1 LCNFGRGAGAA
12 AFAPGSPM
20 SEASSLAGSKPE
32 RVPSS
37 RTAKGGTDPNS
48 AIVTLARLAAAHDVC
63 DRLRN
68 QPYRQGLDQLVLDLQ
83 RIFEARLV
91 VIRIGG
97 PGESVGLAPAGIDTR
112 EWLDTLDQLQPSSAD
127 ASARCFSVSSGD
139 RWPSASS
146 IEQIV
151 VVPLEQSDGR
161 GSLWLGFGEHAAP
174 STDELRCFEM
184 LGQSVASALGRL
196 ALGTPTRAQAEPAT
210 TDFVAIAAHELRT
223 PLTPVTMLLQTL
235 ERKARIGTVDID
247 AIVRTRKQVHRL
259 SQMISD
265 LLDLTRLREDRLTLT
280 PVPVELRSALEKA
293 VSSFREN
300 DSKRRVEVIA
310 PYEAIVI
317 LADESRLTHAMSS
330 LIEHIARATPADDAV
345 RVELACRGNRAAIA
359 VAAERIKTARPVASL
374 APLGTARAQPLAI
387 AVFLARAILVRFGG
401 TVSIGDGGS
410 DNLRLEVTLPVV
422 ESNGA

>member
-1 LCNFGRGAGAA
+1 
-12 AFAPGSPM
+12 M

-68 QPYRQGLDQLVLDLQ
+68 RPYRQGLDELVLDLQ

-91 VIRIGG
+91 VIRFGG
-97 PGESVGLAPAGIDTR
+97 PAESVGLAPAGIDAR

-146 IEQIV
+146 IEEIV

-196 ALGTPTRAQAEPAT
+196 APDASSRAHGTPTRAQAEPAT

-223 PLTPVTMLLQTL
+223 PLTPITMLLQTL
-235 ERKARIGTVDID
+235 ERKARSGTVDID
-247 AIVRTRKQVHRL
+247 VIVRTRKQVHRL

-265 LLDLTRLREDRLTLT
+265 LLDLTRLREDRLTLS
-280 PVPVELRSALEKA
+280 PVLVELRSALEKA
-293 VSSFREN
+293 VSIFREN

-310 PYEAIVI
+310 PDEAIVV
-317 LADESRLTHAMSS
+317 LADESRLTHAMWS

-345 RVELACRGNRAAIA
+345 RVELAYRGNRAAIE
-359 VAAERIKTARPVASL
+359 VAAERTKTARPVASL

-387 AVFLARAILVRFGG
+387 AVLLARAILVRFGG
-401 TVSIGDGGS
+401 TVSIGDQGS
-410 DNLRLEVTLPVV
+410 DNLRLEVTLPLV
-422 ESNGA
+422 ESNGP